1 MFEFIRIG
9 GTVMVLIVICS
20 IVALAITGERLW
32 SLQRSK
38 IVPRNLVAHV
48 WHKVKNK
55 QMDSSELRTL
65 RESSALGR
73 MLAAGLSNINSSREV
88 MKDAIEDVG
97 RHEAHKME
105 RFLNTLGIIAVITPL
120 LGLLGTVLGMMSVF
134 AELGGGSAD
143 PKKLAMG
150 INEALYTT
158 AGGMMV
164 AIPAL
169 MAYRF
174 LRGKV
179 EGLIVYM
186 EQEALKLIEVIIS
199 QRAKDKGSEG
209 AEK

>member
-1 MFEFIRIG
+1 
-9 GTVMVLIVICS
+9 MVLIVICS